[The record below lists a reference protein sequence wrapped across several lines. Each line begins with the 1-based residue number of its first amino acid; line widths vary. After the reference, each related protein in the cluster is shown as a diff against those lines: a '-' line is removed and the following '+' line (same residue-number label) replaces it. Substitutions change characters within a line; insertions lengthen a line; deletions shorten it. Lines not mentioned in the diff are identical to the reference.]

1 MRACSLP
8 ATALVIF
15 LCAPAAWAQQ
25 PNTPQASGTPV
36 RVERVESRFLL
47 SPDYKI
53 TKLDGDT
60 GQLAGVSAGY
70 LIEDVYYIGG
80 AGYWLASGASE
91 WDLAYGGVVAGVR
104 IPMSERI
111 AFGVKGLAGVGT
123 ATLRTTFGD
132 VMPGR
137 DWSLDGMPTMHGG
150 RWRMPVVNQLA
161 TDGDRRVDVSDT
173 FFVFEPQAD
182 VVFAITRRIR
192 FGVSGGYRATNGVE
206 PLGDRLNGATATVS
220 IQFGIG
226 GR

>member
-1 MRACSLP
+1 MRACM
-8 ATALVIF
+8 TAAVIF
-15 LCAPAAWAQQ
+15 LSASSSVAWAQQ
-25 PNTPQASGTPV
+25 QNTTQTSTTPV
-36 RVERVESRFLL
+36 RVERVENRFLL
-47 SPDYKI
+47 SPDYKV
-53 TKLDGDT
+53 TRLDGDT

-70 LIEDVYYIGG
+70 LIEDLYYIGG
-80 AGYWLASGASE
+80 AGYWLASGASA

-104 IPMSERI
+104 FPMSDRI

-137 DWSLDGMPTMHGG
+137 DWSLVGLPTGHGG
-150 RWRMPVVNQLA
+150 RWHMPAANQLVNV
-161 TDGDRRVDVSDT
+161 GDTRVEVSDT

-182 VVFAITRRIR
+182 VVFAITKRIR
-192 FGVSGGYRATNGVE
+192 FGLAGGYHSTNGVE